1 MGSSVET
8 SELMAT
14 TSSSFL
20 LTWLCAED
28 SGVLDAAPD
37 ELELFPEH
45 PDSAV
50 SAITAASD
58 TDRIRLQIVFICFP
72 PFIL

>member
-20 LTWLCAED
+20 PAWLCAED
-28 SGVLDAAPD
+28 SGAPDTAPD
-37 ELELFPEH
+37 ELGLLSEH

-50 SAITAASD
+50 SAIAAASD